1 MNKQCLS
8 LSYSNLSN
16 ICVHLYILNFLFV
29 FLQLRNLR
37 NRRTL
42 INARARRALRFSV
55 EANDESEESDCPPD
69 LIGRSSSEDTDSSSE
84 DEDDENPRTGRTL
97 RNAGARRA
105 VDGNAEVSSCIV
117 LFTFQF

>member
-1 MNKQCLS
+1 M
-8 LSYSNLSN
+8 
-16 ICVHLYILNFLFV
+16 
-29 FLQLRNLR
+29 QLRNLR

-84 DEDDENPRTGRTL
+84 DTDSSSEDEDDENPRTGRTL